1 MVESIKTLHGKD
13 TFLFVRKLKD
23 AKTAEGKLI
32 PFQTSLT
39 FDMSRDSD
47 TTQTKSGPVTSAG
60 GIETELSVEL
70 VNNTSDILDAL
81 QDSFLSGDKLEFWII
96 YAGRKNA
103 QGQYFSFY
111 GRAIVSEDSNDNDAD
126 DLSTREVS
134 FGVDGTPKRGWTT
147 LPQSAQEAIEYVYR
161 GFAAK
166 LENDS
171 HCSAWEDAD
180 EWIGSDGY

>member
-39 FDMSRDSD
+39 FDMSRESD

-60 GIETELSVEL
+60 VIETELSVEL
-70 VNNTSDILDAL
+70 VNNTSAILDAL
-81 QDSFLSGDKLEFWII
+81 QDSLLSGDKLEFWVIF
-96 YAGRKNA
+96 AGRKNA

-126 DLSTREVS
+126 DLSTREIS

-161 GFAAK
+161 G
-166 LENDS
+166 LEAMGENETTGT
-171 HCSAWEDAD
+171 AWKDAD
-180 EWIGSDGY
+180 AGINTEG

>member
-70 VNNTSDILDAL
+70 VNNTSAILDAL
-81 QDSFLSGDKLEFWII
+81 QDSLLSGDKLEFWVIF
-96 YAGRKNA
+96 AGRKNA

-111 GRAIVSEDSNDNDAD
+111 GRAIVSEDSNDSDAD
-126 DLSTREVS
+126 DLSTREIS

-161 GFAAK
+161 G
-166 LENDS
+166 LEAMGENETTGT
-171 HCSAWEDAD
+171 AWKDAD
-180 EWIGSDGY
+180 AGINTEG

>member
-39 FDMSRDSD
+39 FDMSRESD

-70 VNNTSDILDAL
+70 VNNTSAILDAL
-81 QDSFLSGDKLEFWII
+81 QDSLLSGDKLEFWVIF
-96 YAGRKNA
+96 AGRKNA

-126 DLSTREVS
+126 DLSTREIS

-161 GFAAK
+161 G
-166 LENDS
+166 LEAMGENETTGT
-171 HCSAWEDAD
+171 AWKDAD
-180 EWIGSDGY
+180 AGINTEG

>member
-47 TTQTKSGPVTSAG
+47 TTQPKSGPVTSAG

-70 VNNTSDILDAL
+70 VNNTSAILDAL
-81 QDSFLSGDKLEFWII
+81 QDSLLSGDKLEFWVIF
-96 YAGRKNA
+96 AGRKNA

-126 DLSTREVS
+126 DLSTREIS

-161 GFAAK
+161 G
-166 LENDS
+166 LEAMGENETTGT
-171 HCSAWEDAD
+171 AWKDAD
-180 EWIGSDGY
+180 AGINTEG

>member
-70 VNNTSDILDAL
+70 VNNTSAILDAL
-81 QDSFLSGDKLEFWII
+81 QDSLLSGDKLEFWVIF
-96 YAGRKNA
+96 AGRNNA

-126 DLSTREVS
+126 DLSTREIS

-161 GFAAK
+161 G
-166 LENDS
+166 LEAMGENETTGT
-171 HCSAWEDAD
+171 AWKDAD
-180 EWIGSDGY
+180 AGINTEG

>member
-70 VNNTSDILDAL
+70 VNNTSAILDAL
-81 QDSFLSGDKLEFWII
+81 QDSLLSGDKLEFWVIF
-96 YAGRKNA
+96 AGRKNA

-126 DLSTREVS
+126 DLSTREIS

-161 GFAAK
+161 G
-166 LENDS
+166 LEALGDKETTGT
-171 HCSAWEDAD
+171 AWKDAD
-180 EWIGSDGY
+180 AGINTEG

>member
-70 VNNTSDILDAL
+70 VNNTSAILDAL
-81 QDSFLSGDKLEFWII
+81 QDSLLSGDKLEFWVIF
-96 YAGRKNA
+96 AGRKNA

-111 GRAIVSEDSNDNDAD
+111 GRAIVSEDSNNNDAD
-126 DLSTREVS
+126 DLSTREIS

-161 GFAAK
+161 G
-166 LENDS
+166 LEALGDKETTGT
-171 HCSAWEDAD
+171 AWKDAD
-180 EWIGSDGY
+180 AGINSEE

>member
-70 VNNTSDILDAL
+70 VNNTSAILDAL
-81 QDSFLSGDKLEFWII
+81 QDSLLSGDKLEFWVIF
-96 YAGRKNA
+96 AGRKNA
-103 QGQYFSFY
+103 QGH
-111 GRAIVSEDSNDNDAD
+111 AD
-126 DLSTREVS
+126 DLSTREIS

-161 GFAAK
+161 G
-166 LENDS
+166 LEAMGENETTGT
-171 HCSAWEDAD
+171 AWKDAD
-180 EWIGSDGY
+180 AGINTEG